1 MASHYLAKIIIATL
15 FTTTI
20 CNASIHTYHVNGTVK
35 QVNLTNNTVVLIQDS
50 VIELGW
56 PKRIMSY
63 HVNSANI
70 LKNINSGENVSAVFT
85 AESAYNPVIHSITH

>member
-1 MASHYLAKIIIATL
+1 MASSILAKTTLVTL

-20 CNASIHTYHVNGTVK
+20 CNASIHTYHVNGIVK
-35 QVNLTNNTVVLIQDS
+35 QVDMTNNTVVLTQDA

-63 HVNSANI
+63 HVNSANM
-70 LKNINSGENVSAVFT
+70 LQNIVLGEKISATFT
-85 AESAYNPVIHSITH
+85 AESTYNPVIRSIAY